1 VEFERRKEERLRMK
15 LFNTKTQQIE
25 SLQPGGDEIALCLC
39 GPKPTEPVQLD
50 QAYLYS
56 TIDILVRYLEEMKG
70 WTVKYAQLSASL
82 SGSGTDGRQPPKN
95 RRAGHFI
102 EHMRFLNVRPPDRS
116 LESIDDYRA
125 MFARY
130 PEQSIDLCIDSVGSP
145 FGCDSAQTGPA
156 SSQARPI
163 RFRMQ
168 VATIEHVEPV
178 DSRWGMVTLGDML
191 EYFSADA
198 IRVYMAQHHYRSPWA
213 HDEVILE
220 KAAQYSERLKAA
232 MDAIGTGDRSLNTTP
247 ARNRFMAALDND
259 LDTRKGMATLLNLA
273 DEILFR
279 APNGYSIDDAQDA
292 LRQMASVFGL
302 RLDTERP
309 EERVVNG
316 WADYRQH
323 SETA

>member
-1 VEFERRKEERLRMK
+1 MK
-15 LFNTKTQQIE
+15 LFNTKTQRIE
-25 SLQPGGDEIALCLC
+25 SLQPISDEITLCLC
-39 GPKPTEPVQLD
+39 GPRPTEPVRLD

-70 WTVKYAQLSASL
+70 WTVKYAQVNAGV

-95 RRAGHFI
+95 QRAGRFS
-102 EHMRFLNVRPPDRS
+102 EHMRSLNVRPPDHS
-116 LESIDDYRA
+116 LESIDDYMA

-130 PEQSIDLCIDSVGSP
+130 PEQSIDLCMNSEQSP
-145 FGCDSAQTGPA
+145 FGCDSAQTGLA
-156 SSQARPI
+156 ESQAPPI
-163 RFRMQ
+163 RFRIQ
-168 VATIEHVEPV
+168 VATIDHVESI
-178 DSRWGMVTLGDML
+178 DSRWSMGTLGDML
-191 EYFSADA
+191 GYFSADA

-232 MDAIGTGDRSLNTTP
+232 MEAIGTGDRPLNTTP

-259 LDTRKGMATLLNLA
+259 LDTRKGTATLLNLA

-279 APNGYSIDDAQDA
+279 APNGYSINDAQDA

-302 RLDTERP
+302 RLDKERP
-309 EERVVNG
+309 EERVVSG

-323 SETA
+323 SESEAV